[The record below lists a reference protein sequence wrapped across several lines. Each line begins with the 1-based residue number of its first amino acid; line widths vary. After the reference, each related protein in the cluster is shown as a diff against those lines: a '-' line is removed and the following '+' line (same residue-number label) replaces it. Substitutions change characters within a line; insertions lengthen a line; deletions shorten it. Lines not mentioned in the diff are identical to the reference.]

1 MYLDLDG
8 WVERDTLGRGRDVR
22 RRLSGDGSTR
32 RCAVLRR
39 LFLLSLAAAL
49 VAGACTQGDDAATGE
64 TTSTAAA
71 VATTKAT
78 PTTVASS
85 TAVDGQS
92 GVVVEKDL
100 VFGSYNGVAM
110 TLDLY
115 LPAEPSGAPIV
126 VEPPFPDDLAEAGA
140 IVVGNVEGVGD
151 PPDADDEGAGFLG
164 DHGAHIRAQ
173 AEATACAIRFAR
185 GRASELG
192 SDDPVV
198 VVAGLSQP
206 GGLAAHV
213 ALFGASLEER
223 WEAFATTVGG
233 PPRQVDCVVT
243 DGSTHVD
250 VLVDTAGTYDLYVP
264 VIEGLYGRS
273 YQQDLD
279 PELQQFLASAVGSNP
294 GLTVRLFHDPADPA
308 IPMTVSEDFEAALA
322 DAAYD
327 VQLTSFTG
335 GHNFPPKEI
344 SFDVFMEVLDR

>member
-1 MYLDLDG
+1 MGERESRLDVRGRELDTRAERLRKKQAHLAAWEHRILTQQMSERQIRGDKDEGGSQRAVPVRVRPQVQALPRPDRPPITVPDMDRMYLDLDG

-115 LPAEPSGAPIV
+115 LPAEPSGTPIV

-151 PPDADDEGAGFLG
+151 PPDADDEGRGSW
-164 DHGAHIRAQ
+164 
-173 AEATACAIRFAR
+173 AITVRTFGLRPKRLRVRFA
-185 GRASELG
+185 L
-192 SDDPVV
+192 
-198 VVAGLSQP
+198 P
-206 GGLAAHV
+206 GGGRPNWGVTTRSWWLP
-213 ALFGASLEER
+213 GSASR
-223 WEAFATTVGG
+223 
-233 PPRQVDCVVT
+233 VV
-243 DGSTHVD
+243 
-250 VLVDTAGTYDLYVP
+250 
-264 VIEGLYGRS
+264 
-273 YQQDLD
+273 
-279 PELQQFLASAVGSNP
+279 
-294 GLTVRLFHDPADPA
+294 
-308 IPMTVSEDFEAALA
+308 
-322 DAAYD
+322 
-327 VQLTSFTG
+327 
-335 GHNFPPKEI
+335 
-344 SFDVFMEVLDR
+344 